1 MTLQT
6 PIARVR
12 GLGAARAG
20 TRRWMAERLTGIA
33 SLILALW
40 FVFSAMALAGADYA
54 QTRAWLG
61 SPVAATLMVLL
72 IVAVFYHAQLGLRVA
87 IEDYIHH
94 SGIKVAAIIALTLIM
109 LALAVACLMAVLQVS
124 IES

>member
-1 MTLQT
+1 
-6 PIARVR
+6 
-12 GLGAARAG
+12 
-20 TRRWMAERLTGIA
+20 
-33 SLILALW
+33 
-40 FVFSAMALAGADYA
+40 MALAGADYA

-72 IVAVFYHAQLGLRVA
+72 IVAVFYHAQLGLQVV
-87 IEDYIHH
+87 IEDYVHH
-94 SGIKVAAIIALTLIM
+94 SGIKVAAIIALTLTM

>member
-6 PIARVR
+6 PIARVG

-72 IVAVFYHAQLGLRVA
+72 IVAVFYHAQLGLQVV
-87 IEDYIHH
+87 IEDYVHH

-109 LALAVACLMAVLQVS
+109 LALAAACLMAVLQVS